1 MPMRLRLSGDE
12 RKQRLLGAARDVFG
26 EKGYR
31 KTEVEEI
38 VRKADVTK
46 PMLYRHF
53 PGGKAEIY
61 MLVLE
66 EHLDRMQGKLR
77 EAMASTEVPLEA
89 LRRGIDAY
97 LRFAEE
103 NPEAFHLLAETS
115 AELDSGIVDRLREVR
130 TSIARSLADT
140 IGLVLVESGLT
151 DEGAPVYAHVLLGGV
166 ESVVLWWLDNKVMDR
181 PAVVT
186 HLLTLL
192 WRGFDGLPKGP
203 HRFRLELSRLG
214 NLESRLGRLEPALP
228 ASSRVDP
235 GA

>member
-115 AELDSGIVDRLREVR
+115 TACVR
-130 TSIARSLADT
+130 S
-140 IGLVLVESGLT
+140 
-151 DEGAPVYAHVLLGGV
+151 APPSPAAWRTP
-166 ESVVLWWLDNKVMDR
+166 SAWCWL
-181 PAVVT
+181 
-186 HLLTLL
+186 
-192 WRGFDGLPKGP
+192 
-203 HRFRLELSRLG
+203 S
-214 NLESRLGRLEPALP
+214 
-228 ASSRVDP
+228 P
-235 GA
+235 G